1 MKVKIGALEILD
13 PTWEE
18 LDDLIARY
26 GGDIAGSTS
35 DDPDA
40 EHHSAQRPRKNGGGS
55 ASPSDRVVLE
65 RLVEAGAAGLPTQDL
80 GEMLGRQGKSIR
92 PGLLQWAKRIGL
104 TNDANIDPF
113 QETRIGTRRGAR
125 LKDSMQHVARELLK
139 ST

>member
-26 GGDIAGSTS
+26 GGIIAGAGG
-35 DDPDA
+35 DDSEV
-40 EHHSAQRPRKNGGGS
+40 EHHSPPARKNGGGR

-65 RLVEAGAAGLPTQDL
+65 KLVEAGAAGLPTQDL

-92 PGLLQWAKRIGL
+92 PGLLQWANRIGL
-104 TNDANIDPF
+104 TNDTSIDPF
-113 QETRIGTRRGAR
+113 KETRVGTRRGAR
-125 LKDSMQHVARELLK
+125 LRDSMLHVASELLK
-139 ST
+139 SI